1 MRGHLDCGD
10 GCASSMRRD
19 RVAQAPPSRTAVIV
33 LRFYEDMPLAEIAE
47 QLGMPLGTVKS
58 TLHRA
63 LSKLKETLQ

>member
-1 MRGHLDCGD
+1 MTGVPELDETW
-10 GCASSMRRD
+10 RELRKL
-19 RVAQAPPSRTAVIV
+19 PPSQRAVIV